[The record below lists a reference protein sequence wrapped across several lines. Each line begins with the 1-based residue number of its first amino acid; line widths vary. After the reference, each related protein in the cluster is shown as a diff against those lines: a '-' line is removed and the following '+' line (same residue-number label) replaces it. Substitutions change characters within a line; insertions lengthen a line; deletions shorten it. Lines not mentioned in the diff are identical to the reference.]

1 MKLSQKVRDKII
13 SYRLKKNNVNIVK
26 PSENDTRMLFKY
38 NKWSIDAEF
47 LHFYKSNTFQNQKEF
62 GENIFN
68 SFMNLNLLTVFAVA
82 PTQSGKTGSMLSTI
96 QHFYNSEQHH
106 VPLNNIF
113 IFTTHSSREWLIQ
126 TKQRFPKKF
135 ENNIFHRN
143 QIKQFIRNI
152 RGKKNCLIIFDES
165 HIASYQFQT
174 MFRIYNALGFYN
186 SKHMYDNNIKIV
198 HFTATPKNIIHDA
211 QEKWGKSFT
220 TLNMRVP
227 YSYVSLQNYMDNKQ
241 ILQAKDLRY
250 IENVIDFKQYICKD
264 KPGYH
269 IIRTSRGKHHQE
281 TIQHFKKTFS
291 DFYNPRFIS
300 EPLDKSFNFD
310 IILKIKPIQ
319 HTFIFIIDKIRCA
332 KTIDIQFVHN
342 LYERTSEQSEFSTI
356 IQGLAGR
363 ATGYHKH
370 VQHIRIFSH
379 FKHISQFIHYSHPIN
394 YKRSFVL

>member
-1 MKLSQKVRDKII
+1 MKLSQKVRDKLI
-13 SYRLKKNNVNIVK
+13 YLRLKKNNVKVVK
-26 PSENDTRMLFKY
+26 PSDNNKRTLFHYK
-38 NKWSIDAEF
+38 NWSIDSDF
-47 LHFYKSNTFQNQKEF
+47 LQFYNLNTFQNQKNF
-62 GENIFN
+62 GENIFK

-96 QHFYNSEQHH
+96 QHFYNSPHHH

-143 QIKQFIRNI
+143 QIKTFIRNI

-165 HIASYQFQT
+165 HIASSQFQT
-174 MFRIYNALGFYN
+174 MFRIYNALGFYD
-186 SKHMYDNNIKIV
+186 SKHMFDNNIKIV

-211 QEKWGKSFT
+211 HAYWGNSFI
-220 TLNMRVP
+220 TLNMNVP
-227 YSYVSLQNYMDNKQ
+227 DSYVSLQNYMDNNQ
-241 ILQAKDLRY
+241 ILQAKDLRT
-250 IENVIDFKQYICKD
+250 IENVIDFKQYVSED

-269 IIRTSRGKHHQE
+269 IIRTSRGKYHLQ
-281 TIQHFKKTFS
+281 TIDHFKNVFS
-291 DFYNPRFIS
+291 SFNNPVFIS

-310 IILKIKPIQ
+310 VILKIKPKV

-332 KTIDIQFVHN
+332 KTIHIQFVHN
-342 LYERTSEQSEFSTI
+342 LYERVSDNSEFSTI

-370 VQHIRIFSH
+370 VLHIRIFSH
-379 FKHISQFIHYSHPIN
+379 IKHISQFIYKTHPIN